1 MKKLRTAYLLAILLP
16 AMVSVILLSVITLF
30 EFKKNTQEINISSAE
45 LMRSRQLDLYQSRA
59 KTLAFFHA
67 EELVN
72 PLYFRDL
79 ETIDRTISAS
89 KTIQGLEQIVVFDA
103 DRKIVHDGTEEL
115 FTVGT
120 LIDDSVSLETMETG
134 NPIIH
139 TSVDSLSVAVP
150 VLLGDTMLGGVKM
163 KFSLAQLNKDIEKL
177 FSEVSDISLKGRNK
191 TISYIILI
199 LALLSLSSI
208 FLAVFFARRLTQP
221 IETLS
226 EIASRIGKGEYG
238 LEIPVQRSDEIGN
251 LAQSVSTMQ
260 EQVRTRTEELT
271 KSKNALST
279 LMSNLP
285 GMAYRCQNDENW
297 TMEFVSEG
305 CFGLTGYDSNEMI
318 NNQKVAFA
326 SLIHP
331 DDQSRVW
338 NKVQTALK
346 ENRPFQLNYRIR
358 TKKGEE
364 KWVLEQ
370 GRGTPTSENGNM
382 VLEGFIT
389 DITVQKL
396 AEDQIQKLN
405 KELENRVIQRTKELS
420 ESQARIQTV
429 MDVGLDGIITIN
441 EKGVIETV
449 NPACKK
455 IFDFKSE
462 ELIGQNVRVLMPELF
477 HTERNEYVPNNLSTE
492 KEKIIGVGRREVLGR
507 RKDGSEFPLEIGI
520 AETKKGGEK
529 LCIGILRDITERKKA
544 EEEILQAKEQA
555 EEATQLKDKFISLV
569 SHDLRAPINTIL
581 GFLGFLDDNSN
592 PLNESQKEIYQLI
605 VKSSKNMV
613 KMIERLLDI
622 SRLHTGKVELQWS
635 FEDAQMISYM
645 VIESLKYIA
654 EEKGIKLVNEISPGT
669 RLYLDTELFMQ
680 VIQNLVTNAIK
691 FSHPGGKVVLYTPQN
706 RPSTLA
712 VQDWGVGISEEAL
725 PKLFRYEEKTS
736 TVGTSG
742 ETGTGLG
749 LPFCKEIIESHGGT
763 ISIESEKDQG
773 STFFIELPHVRP
785 LVLVVEDS
793 REDQFILHHILKGL
807 NVEIVDAENGHEALK
822 ILNEKT
828 PHLIITDVQMPVL
841 DGIGLLESVRKDP
854 KTKDIP
860 VIMVTSDT
868 SMETRERAVRLGAND
883 FNTKPLQSYDFIPR
897 VKKFI
902 G

>member
-1 MKKLRTAYLLAILLP
+1 MAILLP